1 MHNTETIKLGSW
13 VPAMFTRRVV
23 FLVLV
28 SDGKGDGQ
36 TVKGSACLELR
47 TMCPSSFCFLHI
59 AVAKPFRFK
68 ELDP

>member
-1 MHNTETIKLGSW
+1 
-13 VPAMFTRRVV
+13 
-23 FLVLV
+23 VLV

-47 TMCPSSFCFLHI
+47 TMCPSSICFLHI